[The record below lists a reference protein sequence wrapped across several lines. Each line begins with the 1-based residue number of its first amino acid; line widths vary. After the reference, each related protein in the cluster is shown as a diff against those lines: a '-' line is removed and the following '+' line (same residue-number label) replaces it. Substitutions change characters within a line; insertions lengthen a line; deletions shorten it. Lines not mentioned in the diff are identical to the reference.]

1 MIKFTDKCQKL
12 SLPKVKNLVTFVYNL
27 FTMSVYR
34 NIRLLR
40 EMRNFTQQHM
50 ADEMGLSIG
59 GYGKI
64 ERGVSDI
71 KLSQLI
77 KIAKILN
84 TDLNILI
91 NFDPNTI
98 FNELS

>member
-1 MIKFTDKCQKL
+1 
-12 SLPKVKNLVTFVYNL
+12 
-27 FTMSVYR
+27 MSVYR

-40 EMRNFTQQHM
+40 EMRNFSQQHM

>member
-1 MIKFTDKCQKL
+1 M
-12 SLPKVKNLVTFVYNL
+12 YNL

-40 EMRNFTQQHM
+40 EMRNFSQQHM

>member
-1 MIKFTDKCQKL
+1 
-12 SLPKVKNLVTFVYNL
+12 
-27 FTMSVYR
+27 MSVYR

-40 EMRNFTQQHM
+40 EMRNFTQQCM
-50 ADEMGLSIG
+50 ADELGLSIG

-64 ERGVSDI
+64 ERGKSDI

-84 TDLNILI
+84 TDLNTLI

>member
-1 MIKFTDKCQKL
+1 
-12 SLPKVKNLVTFVYNL
+12 
-27 FTMSVYR
+27 MSVYR

-84 TDLNILI
+84 TDLNTLI
-91 NFDPNTI
+91 NFGPNTI

>member
-1 MIKFTDKCQKL
+1 
-12 SLPKVKNLVTFVYNL
+12 
-27 FTMSVYR
+27 MSVYR

-40 EMRNFTQQHM
+40 EMCNFTQQHM

>member
-1 MIKFTDKCQKL
+1 
-12 SLPKVKNLVTFVYNL
+12 
-27 FTMSVYR
+27 MSVYR

-84 TDLNILI
+84 TDLNTLI

-98 FNELS
+98 FKELS

>member
-1 MIKFTDKCQKL
+1 
-12 SLPKVKNLVTFVYNL
+12 
-27 FTMSVYR
+27 MSVYR

-40 EMRNFTQQHM
+40 EMRNFTQQYM
-50 ADEMGLSIG
+50 ADELGLSIS

-64 ERGVSDI
+64 ERGKSDI

-84 TDLNILI
+84 TDLNTLI
-91 NFDPNTI
+91 NFDPNRI

>member
-1 MIKFTDKCQKL
+1 M
-12 SLPKVKNLVTFVYNL
+12 PKVNKLATFMYNL

-40 EMRNFTQQHM
+40 EMRNFSQQHM

>member
-1 MIKFTDKCQKL
+1 
-12 SLPKVKNLVTFVYNL
+12 
-27 FTMSVYR
+27 MSVYR

-40 EMRNFTQQHM
+40 EMRNFTQQYM
-50 ADEMGLSIG
+50 ADELGLSIG

-64 ERGVSDI
+64 ERGKSDI

-77 KIAKILN
+77 KIAQILN